1 LAKKFNELEEKEMAE
16 QEIKVLEHCPLVP
29 FDPTVGKY
37 HFAMQPYIQPWE
49 YNGWWD
55 ENMSWKKTCYI
66 SAQLYPNP
74 CSRLIGPDVI
84 KFLSD
89 CTTNSFARFKVGRC
103 KHTILTDERG
113 FVKTHGLA
121 LRMGEE
127 EVRTYSLSPW
137 LDYEATKKKYDMVI
151 EDCSLKD
158 FNFQCGGPRVL
169 EMLETATGDDLHDI
183 PFMGHRK
190 SKINGKEVFILR
202 MGMAGTLAY
211 EVHGNVEDSQELH
224 TVVYEA
230 GKKFGVE
237 RLGWLAY
244 CSNHTENGYPQG
256 DYLFKGCS
264 ADDKGFQEYLTNLG
278 YDTEFWPGGGVH
290 LGSSGQDLIKRYR
303 NPVELNWQNSISFD
317 HDFPGK
323 AIIEKLYRNP
333 ERKTVSLIW
342 NLEDITEVFQSL
354 FQTEQ
359 EPYKFFNFPV
369 EDMYLSSKGGTMLY
383 QDDVFDQDGR
393 LIGYSSGR
401 GYTLHS
407 RQMFSVGT
415 IDVKHAE
422 IGSEVKVLWGEPGHR
437 QKRIRATVDVFPLLS
452 KTMTMNYAYD
462 VETIPHI
469 NKK

>member
-1 LAKKFNELEEKEMAE
+1 MRKKNSIKLEEESMGELK
-16 QEIKVLEHCPLVP
+16 IKTLEHSPVYP
-29 FDPTVGKY
+29 FDPSVGKY
-37 HFAMQPYIQPWE
+37 HFVMQPYIQPFE
-49 YNGWWD
+49 YNGWWV

-89 CTTNSFARFKVGRC
+89 CTTNSFARFKIGRC

-113 FVKTHGLA
+113 LVKTHGLA

-151 EDCSLKD
+151 EDCSLTD

-183 PFMGHRK
+183 TFMGHRK
-190 SKINGKEVFILR
+190 SRINGKEVTILR

-211 EVHGNVEDSQELH
+211 EVHGNIEDAQELY
-224 TVVYEA
+224 TIVYEA

-244 CSNHTENGYPQG
+244 CSNHTENGYPQA
-256 DYLFKGCS
+256 DYHFRGCS
-264 ADDKGFQEYLTNLG
+264 ADDAGFLKYLSDLG
-278 YDTEFWPGGGVH
+278 FDPMEWPCGAVY
-290 LGSSGQDLIKRYR
+290 LGSSGTDLKKRFR

-323 AIIEKLYRNP
+323 DIIQKLYTNP
-333 ERKTVSLIW
+333 ERKTVSLVW
-342 NLEDITEVFQSL
+342 NLEDIMDVFRSL
-354 FQTEQ
+354 FQDEQ
-359 EPYKFFNFPV
+359 EPYKLFNFPV
-369 EDMYLSSKGGTMLY
+369 EDMFFSSEGGAMFY
-383 QDDVFDQDGR
+383 QDDVFDKNDK

-401 GYTLHS
+401 QYTLYSH
-407 RQMFSVGT
+407 QMFSLAT
-415 IDVKHAE
+415 IDVKHTE
-422 IGSEVKVLWGEPGHR
+422 IGNEVRVLWGEPGNR
-437 QKRIRATVDVFPLLS
+437 QKMIRATVAPFPILDL
-452 KTMTMNYAYD
+452 TPNYKYD

-469 NKK
+469 NRK